1 MPILLQLGKLHEEM
15 EKLKETLDAVRSF
28 PVRLRRLLRTV
39 YRSEA
44 TRGMAMS
51 LTTLVLSFLL
61 SGASIAGRA
70 MPFAVCLTA
79 AAAAPLRSLAA
90 MLGAVLGYLYFWGF
104 PMGLEFMA
112 AAVLVFAAVCIA
124 GEGQL
129 KTTAWFLPALTTALT
144 AMVGVLFLLQARFA
158 PQAVLVYILRL
169 ILAAALTAVFSRAL
183 SQRSDAALLLAGC
196 CLLSG
201 CASVELAVGVTLGQ
215 ILAVAAAAAAA
226 GTTNGLLL
234 ATAAGL
240 SVDLAVVP
248 PVSLTALLCC
258 AALAVRLLPFR
269 LRAAQIVAF
278 LTVVVAGVLFTG
290 GQMPELVPA
299 AALGCCGAVLLPRD
313 LFLGMEERMV
323 GDVAHRLETAAAVFD
338 EIGKTLD
345 AGGDAPQGEVTV
357 IFDRASDRVC
367 GNCVLWSQCW
377 QQRSTETYHALCAVA
392 RPMLERGAVVREDFP
407 HGFADK
413 CCRLDNLIAAINR
426 EVDNVTYHRQC
437 ERRLRESRTI
447 LARQYGFLRDYLLQ
461 TAALEDE
468 DDEADVC
475 YWPDLGIAAA
485 GKEGNKLSGD
495 RGACFRTPDG
505 CYCLLLCDGMGTGED
520 AAAESAAA
528 IRTVAGLI
536 RAGVAPAAALETLNG
551 AYILR
556 GDGCFA
562 TVDLLSVS
570 LVTGEGTLYKWGAAP
585 SYLKTGS
592 GVQKIGTAAPPPG
605 LGVGEGHKA
614 AEYQLSLRDG
624 EMLVL
629 LSDGAGGEDAG
640 RQIAAWEDGG
650 PKSLAAA
657 LVAGAPAGGEDD
669 RTALA
674 LCLRPCS
681 VRT

>member
-1 MPILLQLGKLHEEM
+1 MLILLQLEKLHEEM

-28 PVRLRRLLRTV
+28 PVRLRRLLRAV

-44 TRGMAMS
+44 TRGMAQS
-51 LTTLVLSFLL
+51 LTTLVLGFLL
-61 SGASIAGRA
+61 AGGSIAGRA

-129 KTTAWFLPALTTALT
+129 KSTVWFLPVLTTALT

-169 ILAAALTAVFSRAL
+169 ILAGALTAVFSGAMAR
-183 SQRSDAALLLAGC
+183 RSDAALLLCGC
-196 CLLSG
+196 CLISG
-201 CASVELAVGVTLGQ
+201 CAAVELAVGVTLGQ
-215 ILAVAAAAAAA
+215 ILAVAVAAAAA
-226 GTTNGLLL
+226 GTSNALLL
-234 ATAAGL
+234 AAAAGL
-240 SVDLAVVP
+240 SVDLSVVP
-248 PVSLTALLCC
+248 AVSLTALLCC
-258 AALAVRLLPFR
+258 AGLAVRLLPFR

-299 AALGCCGAVLLPRD
+299 AALGCCVAVLVPKD
-313 LFLGMEERMV
+313 LFLGMEERLME
-323 GDVAHRLETAAAVFD
+323 DVSHRLETAAAVFD
-338 EIGKTLD
+338 EIGKALD
-345 AGGDAPQGEVTV
+345 TGNEAPQGEVTA

-367 GNCVLWSQCW
+367 GSCVLWNQCW
-377 QQRSTETYHALCAVA
+377 HQRSTETYHALCAVA
-392 RPMLERGAVVREDFP
+392 RPMLERGAVTREDFP
-407 HGFADK
+407 HGFSDK
-413 CCRLDNLIAAINR
+413 CCHLDGLIAAINR
-426 EVDNVTYHRQC
+426 EMDNVAYHRQC
-437 ERRLRESRTI
+437 ERRLREGRTI
-447 LARQYGFLRDYLLQ
+447 LARQYGFLRDYLLE
-461 TAALEDE
+461 TAALET
-468 DDEADVC
+468 DDEAEAC

-495 RGACFRTPDG
+495 RGACFRAPNG
-505 CYCLLLCDGMGTGED
+505 RYCLLLCDGMGTGED

-556 GDGCFA
+556 GDGCFS
-562 TVDLLSVS
+562 TVDLLSIS
-570 LVTGEGTLYKWGAAP
+570 LVTGQGTLYKWGAAP
-585 SYLKTGS
+585 SYLKTG
-592 GVQKIGTAAPPPG
+592 GGAQKIGTATPPPG

-614 AEYQLSLRDG
+614 AEYELSLRDG

-650 PKSLAAA
+650 PKGLAAA

-674 LCLRPCS
+674 LCLRPCT